1 MEGPICALSDIFFD
15 FGQLQQ
21 EFGRTAWGFC
31 DGEAVVSLEVKLRGA
46 GTRNFDVF
54 EHKQAK
60 RGLHKLS
67 DVDMRMVK
75 HTPGTYFISFLYN
88 FILFIFAFT

>member
-1 MEGPICALSDIFFD
+1 MAKPLCLK
-15 FGQLQQ
+15 
-21 EFGRTAWGFC
+21 
-31 DGEAVVSLEVKLRGA
+31 VKLRGA

-67 DVDMRMVK
+67 DVNMRMVK
-75 HTPGTYFISFLYN
+75 HTPGTYFISFHFYTTSFCSFSLLLKNNLHENVDFGVLRY
-88 FILFIFAFT
+88 